1 MSNPKSCLC
10 GWRAESPDTH
20 PHVGGCEWAALERE
34 RDEWKNLAKSCEG
47 VFSERDEAHAAIRA
61 LVYMGEV
68 YDTATAHA
76 PYDCQCFR
84 CDTLK
89 KHAPAIARATNQ
101 PTQPDRE
108 PPFHFC
114 DQIRENLVG
123 PKSACEFCRAT
134 GEGP

>member
-1 MSNPKSCLC
+1 MTSDHRLKPCTCCDDVERMTAQLN
-10 GWRAESPDTH
+10 
-20 PHVGGCEWAALERE
+20 AACIQRDALRE
-34 RDEWKNLAKSCEG
+34 AL
-47 VFSERDEAHAAIRA
+47 DEAHAAIRA

-134 GEGP
+134 GEEP